1 MLCIIRSNLMTGEQ
15 NIGQEA
21 CLIGVWKRTGH
32 VFTQRIKRTHTICPF
47 IIPLK
52 VLVICFLQVSTNG
65 AISFGQAFLNS
76 NPEVFPSSSG
86 EVFWSYLAAPF
97 WADISTTQSG
107 SVSWEIHENLES
119 PDLLAQVDNLIQQ
132 EYGDLNFNGLWM
144 LIGFWENVQFTDQQ
158 DTVNNA
164 LYIY

>member
-1 MLCIIRSNLMTGEQ
+1 MSLNGLAIFL
-15 NIGQEA
+15 
-21 CLIGVWKRTGH
+21 
-32 VFTQRIKRTHTICPF
+32 
-47 IIPLK
+47 
-52 VLVICFLQVSTNG
+52 LQVISNG

-132 EYGDLNFNGLWM
+132 EYGDMNFNGLWM

-158 DTVNNA
+158 DTVNYA
-164 LYIY
+164 LYIYSLIIRRIYSLWERLYKQSAIFDDIARY